1 MAQPALLRLMADAPP
16 ALCSILNPAREAI
29 LPPIRSEIFGLQ
41 HFADHGRTMRFI
53 LLRVSAD
60 QALALA
66 APLCAPLLAQLL
78 LPRQSLPW
86 TTLASQTCFVIPL
99 LREQMVATT
108 PSSSASALRHGSD

>member
-1 MAQPALLRLMADAPP
+1 LHRA
-16 ALCSILNPAREAI
+16 AI
-29 LPPIRSEIFGLQ
+29 ESIFGLHQ
-41 HFADHGRTMRFI
+41 GAQNLSFTPCLPSHWQQAELTLKRDGRTMRFI